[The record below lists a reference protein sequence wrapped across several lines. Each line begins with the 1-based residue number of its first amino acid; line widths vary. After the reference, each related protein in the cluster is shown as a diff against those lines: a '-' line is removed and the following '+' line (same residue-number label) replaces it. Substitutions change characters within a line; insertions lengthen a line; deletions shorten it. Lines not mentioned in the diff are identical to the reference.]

1 MGVLKKLGL
10 VFMAYVILG
19 VIWSV
24 LIQFGII
31 PPAGGLGGAL
41 NVLYI
46 IFTPVSLVYFTILY
60 SLGLL

>member
-1 MGVLKKLGL
+1 MGVLRKLGI
-10 VFMAYVILG
+10 VILVYIIVG
-19 VIWSV
+19 VIWSA

-46 IFTPVSLVYFTILY
+46 IFMPVSFVYFIILG
-60 SLGLL
+60 SFGLL